1 VPPPPASAAATL
13 PNEVIAA
20 TSEAAAVTD
29 DLATT
34 VKEIRTPTSDYP
46 TIETSSEPAA
56 VALDEL
62 GDASAELA
70 AEANDYAAVNETEL
84 LADEARDPTFESSAV
99 VKTPVVA
106 DQTPQ
111 PSESDIPDFRPRK
124 RGRVASAAIV
134 AGAAAIVVAGV
145 GWSRFAR
152 HEPAG
157 ARLPANAAE
166 RAPER
171 APAPPS
177 PAPAP
182 SLVAAAT
189 TVAPSTPAP
198 ALEPAVATSVEK
210 APAAIIVTV
219 KTFPQEAVIFRAG
232 KRIGAG
238 VVEVSVERNVKER
251 LRALHDGYLPSNVVV
266 DGSRDAI
273 TIRLKRI
280 PKPRAEPP
288 PQDDSPYGD
297 APSADATTTSAP
309 AATAAP
315 TATAA
320 FPTGT
325 TPQPAPDVS
334 STTASPE

>member
-1 VPPPPASAAATL
+1 
-13 PNEVIAA
+13 
-20 TSEAAAVTD
+20 VTN

-46 TIETSSEPAA
+46 TIETSSEQAA
-56 VALDEL
+56 VGLDEL
-62 GDASAELA
+62 GDASAEPA

-124 RGRVASAAIV
+124 RGRVASVAIV

-145 GWSRFAR
+145 GWSRLGR
-152 HEPAG
+152 HEPPA

-171 APAPPS
+171 APAPPT

-182 SLVAAAT
+182 SPVAAAT
-189 TVAPSTPAP
+189 TVAPSTSA
-198 ALEPAVATSVEK
+198 PAVATSVEK
-210 APAAIIVTV
+210 APAATIVTV

-251 LRALHDGYLPSNVVV
+251 LTALHDGYLPSNVVL
-266 DGSRDAI
+266 DGSRDSI

-320 FPTGT
+320 FPAGT